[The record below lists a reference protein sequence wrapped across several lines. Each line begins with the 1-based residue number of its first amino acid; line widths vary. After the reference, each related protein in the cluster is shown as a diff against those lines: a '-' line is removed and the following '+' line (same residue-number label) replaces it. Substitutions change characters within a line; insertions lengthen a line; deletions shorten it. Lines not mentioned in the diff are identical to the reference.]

1 MPDPRPCCL
10 HGLCCDPPQAARALA
25 DELGIQYD
33 AALKVVEAYML
44 IPRKLPAAP
53 GAGVSAET
61 GQRRLEQLLERVPKQ
76 LQAILIDK
84 GYDAGA

>member
-10 HGLCCDPPQAARALA
+10 HGICCDPPQAARALA
-25 DELGIQYD
+25 EELGIPYD

-53 GAGVSAET
+53 GAGLSAET
-61 GQRRLEQLLERVPKQ
+61 GQRRLGQLLERVPNQ
-76 LQAILIDK
+76 LKAILIDK
-84 GYDAGA
+84 GYGTEA